1 MRRYVLAFSLVGVTF
16 AALAQ
21 DAAALLMAEVSFNGG
36 AFVPI
41 CTVPSG
47 GMCVGS
53 VSSGGLQLNMAAAQ
67 SNSPGTPTLAVL
79 LSSAVSL
86 MNTNAS
92 GTATAHVLIGDTGF
106 LAPTGGVTMDSHIGG
121 SVAVGDPLNTM
132 SFFSSIDAGNGQNVS
147 PGTFNTAA
155 VTPNISAAGSYDA
168 TNSVVIPLVS
178 TPYSMTE
185 NLTITLSAGSV
196 MNYSSSTTVS
206 PGTRLSPVPE
216 PVSLL
221 LVGTS
226 LIGLGVSLRRKR
238 AANAHRRMN

>member
-1 MRRYVLAFSLVGVTF
+1 MVWEPDVRIVLAFSLVGLMF
-16 AALAQ
+16 AALAH
-21 DAAALLMAEVSFNGG
+21 DAAADLLAEVSFNGG

-41 CTVPSG
+41 CTALPG
-47 GMCVGS
+47 GACVGS
-53 VSSGGLQLNMAAAQ
+53 ASGGGLLLNMAAAQ
-67 SNSPGTPTLAVL
+67 SNSPGTPTLALL
-79 LSSAVSL
+79 LSSALSL

-92 GTATAHVLIGDTGF
+92 GTATAHLLIGDTGF
-106 LAPTGGVTMDSHIGG
+106 RAPTGSVSLLSHIGG

-132 SFFSSIDAGNGQNVS
+132 SFFSSVDQGNGQNVS

-168 TNSVVIPLVS
+168 SNSAAIPLVS
-178 TPYSMTE
+178 GPYSMTE
-185 NLTITLSAGSV
+185 NLTITLSAGSI
-196 MNYSSSTTVS
+196 MNYSSSTT
-206 PGTRLSPVPE
+206 LSPVPE

-238 AANAHRRMN
+238 AANAQLRMS